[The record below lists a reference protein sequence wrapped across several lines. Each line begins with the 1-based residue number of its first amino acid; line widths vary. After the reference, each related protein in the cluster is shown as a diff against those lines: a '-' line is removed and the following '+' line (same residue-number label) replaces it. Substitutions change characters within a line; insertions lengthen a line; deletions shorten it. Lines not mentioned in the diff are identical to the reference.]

1 MCSSNPLKTNMALKS
16 FRLLICLLILGE
28 PALAQAKCFRTVSEI
43 KANDVKARW
52 QETTENDGKPLTIS
66 IADGANGLV
75 YSARKAGVPWLIGRV
90 SVCHSGHATEI
101 ILKDIRATSHFP
113 TLAML
118 GLPSTLSAN
127 IVSDQIK
134 LEGGGWG
141 GTFIGQ

>member
-1 MCSSNPLKTNMALKS
+1 MAPKS
-16 FRLLICLLILGE
+16 FRLLICLLILSE
-28 PALAQAKCFRTVSEI
+28 PALAQAKCFRTVREI

-52 QETTENDGKPLTIS
+52 RETTENDGKPLTIS

-75 YSARKAGVPWLIGRV
+75 YSARKAGVPWLTGKV
-90 SVCHSGHATEI
+90 SVCNSGHATEI
-101 ILKDIRATSHFP
+101 TLKDTQATNHAP

-118 GLPSTLSAN
+118 AFPSTLSAN